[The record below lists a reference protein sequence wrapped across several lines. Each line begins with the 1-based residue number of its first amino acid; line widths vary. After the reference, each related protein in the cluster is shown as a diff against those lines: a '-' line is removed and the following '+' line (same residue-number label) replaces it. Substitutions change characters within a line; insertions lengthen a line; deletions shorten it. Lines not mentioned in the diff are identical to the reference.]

1 MSIINNLSAI
11 IALDVNNGFAK
22 DGNIPWKSK
31 TDMNFFKLETIGK
44 TVIMGYNT
52 LLSLPNSKPLKGRQN
67 IIITN
72 NKEKGKDYIQYDNIL
87 FFGFEET
94 LDYINNNTNQD
105 YIVIGGI
112 QIIEIFLPYIKT
124 LFLTRFKTDFNCD
137 KFYPLNTNIFLKSV
151 QLFEDDEL
159 TIQKLTK
166 SL

>member
-11 IALDVNNGFAK
+11 IALDINNGFAK
-22 DGNIPWKSK
+22 HGNIPWKSK

-52 LLSLPNSKPLKGRQN
+52 LLSLPNSKPLKDRKN

-94 LDYINNNTNQD
+94 LDYINNNAKQE
-105 YIVIGGI
+105 YIVIGGV

-124 LFLTRFKTDFNCD
+124 LFLTRFKTDFNCN